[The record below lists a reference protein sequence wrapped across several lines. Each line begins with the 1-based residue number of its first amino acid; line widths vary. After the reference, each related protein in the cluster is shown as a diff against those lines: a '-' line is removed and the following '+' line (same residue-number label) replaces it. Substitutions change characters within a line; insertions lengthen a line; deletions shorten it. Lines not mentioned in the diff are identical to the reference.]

1 MFEAVR
7 RPMPFVVLREAGTI
21 GDTVREALA
30 SASPEERPGLERAA
44 ELIAAQERLTDEQLQ
59 SRWVRGVLA
68 DAGITP
74 ESGHVESVKAL
85 REAVP
90 GGIRLTDANR
100 LVLAATQDSDPA

>member
-1 MFEAVR
+1 MFEAVK
-7 RPMPFVVLREAGTI
+7 RPMPFVVLREAGTV
-21 GDTVREALA
+21 GDAVREALA
-30 SASPEERPGLERAA
+30 TASPEERPGLERAA
-44 ELIAAQERLTDEQLQ
+44 ELIAAQERLTDEEVQ

-74 ESGHVESVKAL
+74 ESGHVASVKAL

-100 LVLAATQDSDPA
+100 LVLAATEQPGPA